1 MPAVLNLVLSA
12 NLPSALS
19 TTITSSLPVTP
30 SPEATRPPAPARSR
44 AWLQGLR
51 AWATGWLLA
60 WVLPLLLL
68 GLWTLSSHYEW
79 IALQV
84 LPSPL
89 QVWTTLVDLTRSGEL
104 LDNLQISAVRV
115 LYGFGI
121 GASVGLALGVGLGL
135 SRSFN
140 AYVFP
145 LFKAISQVPVIGW
158 LPLLMLLVGIDEALK
173 FLLIAKAALV
183 PVAVNTCQGIQGV
196 ANAHVEVAKVFRFT
210 RWQLLTK
217 VVFPAAT
224 AQIWNG
230 LRYGFTHAWLALVV
244 VELLASSEGIGF
256 MIVYGRQLFQ
266 LDIVLAAVVVVG
278 VLGYLIDKLLG
289 AAESHLLRWRKPGL

>member
-1 MPAVLNLVLSA
+1 MSNFSQFKNQVFRITVQR
-12 NLPSALS
+12 LPDLA
-19 TTITSSLPVTP
+19 
-30 SPEATRPPAPARSR
+30 
-44 AWLQGLR
+44 
-51 AWATGWLLA
+51 LA
-60 WVLPLLLL
+60 WIFPLLLVL
-68 GLWTLSSHYEW
+68 LWQVSSNAQW
-79 IALQV
+79 IPEQV
-84 LPSPL
+84 LPTPWQVVDAL
-89 QVWTTLVDLTRSGEL
+89 QTTWQSGEL
-104 LDNLQISAVRV
+104 LDNLRISAVRV
-115 LYGFGI
+115 ILGFGI
-121 GASVGLALGVGLGL
+121 GALTGLALGIGLGL

-145 LFKAISQVPVIGW
+145 IFKAISQVPVIGW

-173 FLLIAKAALV
+173 FLLIAKATLV

-196 ANAHVEVAKVFRFT
+196 SKAHVEVAKVLRLS

-224 AQIWNG
+224 AQIWTG

-278 VLGYLIDKLLG
+278 VIGFLIDKGLSL
-289 AAESHLLRWRKPGL
+289 AEARLLRWRRQGV